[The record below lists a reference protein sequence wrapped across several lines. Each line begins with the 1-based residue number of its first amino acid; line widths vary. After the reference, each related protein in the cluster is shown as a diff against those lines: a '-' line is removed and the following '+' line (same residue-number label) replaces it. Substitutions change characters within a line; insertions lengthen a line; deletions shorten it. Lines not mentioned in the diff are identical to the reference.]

1 MTDLILSSFLSLFAL
16 FGKKEQ
22 VDEAWAKT
30 MLMSYLR
37 HHLGIRNTDSYLD
50 FYSDMRAAYEMTPD
64 LDITETV
71 SSICS
76 NLHGK
81 VSAKEEAFLLLR
93 LMEFCSGSEENA
105 DNMFA
110 IIAEKFH
117 IPEEQYHDFADFV
130 NNRQTERV
138 ILHQLQNTDGFVKT
152 LLDKG
157 VKVVVATR
165 GDAPALAAAIGDD
178 RVVAYAEPSATYG
191 SCKWD
196 AWKRACRLNGLHE
209 MLTAAVT
216 GSGFGVRAALVAG
229 MSALGVT
236 NDHVAWQDF
245 GGADEVVDTL
255 DKKAAD
261 AVLKM
266 LKVA

>member
-1 MTDLILSSFLSLFAL
+1 MAKIGKGVIVEFDFTVLNGADILFNTAKTLLKGSGIALDARLEAMHLAGGNYQGALAEL
-16 FGKKEQ
+16 FGK
-22 VDEAWAKT
+22 VGASGD
-30 MLMSYLR
+30 
-37 HHLGIRNTDSYLD
+37 
-50 FYSDMRAAYEMTPD
+50 AAALARE
-64 LDITETV
+64 L
-71 SSICS
+71 
-76 NLHGK
+76 N
-81 VSAKEEAFLLLR
+81 AAF
-93 LMEFCSGSEENA
+93 NA
-105 DNMFA
+105 A
-110 IIAEKFH
+110 VAEKAAAAVTAPFKS
-117 IPEEQYHDFADFV
+117 
-130 NNRQTERV
+130 
-138 ILHQLQNTDGFVKT
+138 FVKT

-229 MSALGVT
+229 MSALGVM

>member
-1 MTDLILSSFLSLFAL
+1 MAKISKGVIVEFDFTVLDGADILFNT
-16 FGKKEQ
+16 
-22 VDEAWAKT
+22 AKT
-30 MLMSYLR
+30 LLK
-37 HHLGIRNTDSYLD
+37 GCGV
-50 FYSDMRAAYEMTPD
+50 A
-64 LDITETV
+64 LDIRLEAMHLAGG
-71 SSICS
+71 
-76 NLHGK
+76 NYQGALAELLGK
-81 VSAKEEAFLLLR
+81 VGASGDAAALARELNTAF
-93 LMEFCSGSEENA
+93 NA
-105 DNMFA
+105 A
-110 IIAEKFH
+110 VAEKAAAGVTTPFR
-117 IPEEQYHDFADFV
+117 
-130 NNRQTERV
+130 N
-138 ILHQLQNTDGFVKT
+138 FVKT
-152 LLDKG
+152 LLDKN

-165 GDAPALAAAIGDD
+165 GDASTLAAAIGDD
-178 RVVAYAEPSATYG
+178 RVAVYAEPSSTYG

-229 MSALGVT
+229 MSALGVM